1 MVAPSQSF
9 WSQLPRSLPSKR
21 CLASLGV
28 ATFLL
33 ASTSLGQVQ
42 PVASPNLEVATSEG
56 AEEAIEVIPDLSNWP
71 ALPSWSIDELER
83 IRSGEIELGTAL
95 FLEEIGGS
103 SYKDLFEPLDI
114 PEDLPELPP
123 EDEYPV
129 EIGEEFLATYFAGRP
144 AGYLVD
150 PQGMLSMQEQQ
161 DRLSFLEYHA
171 GDSQIDLY
179 IYLFDEKQEVPPE
192 GEIESIFKRHF
203 LRGDGLSAL
212 VYYYVGDPSRSTMVM
227 SPKVYSV
234 VPGTAV
240 KGALIYAKQQA
251 QTKSEAASQLESFS
265 TGLSIRLYWME
276 RELMEAAGKG
286 HLFTDQDDELVVVK
300 ADETKVDT
308 ASRDSK
314 VLAAFGLISVAILA
328 VGLWLA
334 YLRMQRRKT
343 HLFPEVEV
351 KPLLAAPHAAG
362 VGAVIHFANATLP
375 PSVQKEQVPDYLRK
389 M

>member
-1 MVAPSQSF
+1 MRESDRQ
-9 WSQLPRSLPSKR
+9 RSGRALIPVWA
-21 CLASLGV
+21 LVL
-28 ATFLL
+28 LL
-33 ASTSLGQVQ
+33 AGLSGWVGGQE
-42 PVASPNLEVATSEG
+42 ASPVPKLDEDG
-56 AEEAIEVIPDLSNWP
+56 EVIPDLSNWP
-71 ALPSWSIDELER
+71 ALPSWSIEELER
-83 IRSGEIELGTAL
+83 IRSGELELGTAL
-95 FLEEIGGS
+95 FIEDVGGV
-103 SYKDLFEPLDI
+103 SYKDLFEPLDV

-123 EDEYPV
+123 EEDYPV
-129 EIGEEFLATYFAGRP
+129 DIGEEFLATYFAGRP

-161 DRLSFLEYHA
+161 DQLGFLEYHA
-171 GDSQIDLY
+171 GDSEIDLY
-179 IYLFDEKQEVPPE
+179 IYLFDEKQQVPPE
-192 GEIESIFKRHF
+192 GEIEAIYKRHF
-203 LRGDGLSAL
+203 LRGGGMSAL
-212 VYYYVGDPSRSTMVM
+212 VYYYVGDPGRSTMVM

-234 VPGTAV
+234 IPGTAV

-251 QTKSEAASQLESFS
+251 QTKSEPASQLESFS

-286 HLFTDQDDELVVVK
+286 HLLADRNEDLMVVDAEEEEIDV
-300 ADETKVDT
+300 

-314 VLAAFGLISVAILA
+314 VMAAFALVSVSILG

-334 YLRMQRRKT
+334 FQKAQRKKT

-362 VGAVIHFANATLP
+362 VGAVIHFGNATLP